1 MKRGGSFKEKV
12 LEVVSKIPK
21 GQVLSYK
28 DVARRAHK
36 PRAYRAVGNIM
47 KQNRDP
53 NVPCHR
59 VICSDGRIGGFNRG
73 KEFKAL
79 LLRKEGVKLDYKL
92 RAKS

>member
-1 MKRGGSFKEKV
+1 MLDFKDKV
-12 LEVVSKIPK
+12 LQIVSKIPK
-21 GQVLSYK
+21 GKVLSYGQ
-28 DVARRAHK
+28 VARRAGNK
-36 PRAYRAVGNIM
+36 RAARAVGNIM

-73 KEFKAL
+73 QEFKAA

-92 RAKS
+92 RVKSK